1 MTNRFSTASLPVFH
15 TRAFQIHIVLFVF
28 LFLGQLL
35 TVFVSALNSMLPYLQ
50 GAGMAVGV
58 IGALCAI
65 WALVRG
71 WAPGKAAWAVL
82 LVAWVVLIA
91 LPGILFAIGMAL
103 GGAG

>member
-1 MTNRFSTASLPVFH
+1 MNASNGESVPVFH
-15 TRAFQIHIVLFVF
+15 TRVFQIHVVLFVI

-35 TVFVSALNSMLPYLQ
+35 AVFVSALNSMLTYLQ
-50 GAGMAVGV
+50 GAGMAVGA

-71 WAPGKAAWAVL
+71 WAPGKAAWAGM
-82 LVAWVVLIA
+82 LVAWVVLMT

>member
-1 MTNRFSTASLPVFH
+1 MNTSNGVSVPVFH
-15 TRAFQIHIVLFVF
+15 ARVFQIHVILFVI

-35 TVFVSALNSMLPYLQ
+35 AVFVSALNSMLTYLQ
-50 GAGMAVGV
+50 AAGMAVGI

-71 WAPGKAAWAVL
+71 WAPGKAAWAVM